1 MPVSCPILTQVPKA
15 VALGVFLPAFY
26 LTQSTSFLLMIHKT
40 ELGVKGPLLPIWS
53 FLSKIWPWIFDR
65 LIRNTMSENTS
76 ICHWFLA
83 GSILYP
89 MISANKKILQ
99 RDPLHCCSCSC
110 VTAVLPHTPTQSHLQ
125 RVRSLSRHGCWLI
138 PLWLHLSRHLIIS
151 ADSLIIRT
159 VAK

>member
-1 MPVSCPILTQVPKA
+1 MPVSCPILAQVPKA

-40 ELGVKGPLLPIWS
+40 ELGVEGPLLPIWS
-53 FLSKIWPWIFDR
+53 FHSEIWPWIFDR

-99 RDPLHCCSCSC
+99 RDPLHCCYVHVWLQSCP
-110 VTAVLPHTPTQSHLQ
+110 TLLPKAISKGSDHCLGMDADQFLCDSISLDTWLLVPT
-125 RVRSLSRHGCWLI
+125 
-138 PLWLHLSRHLIIS
+138 LWS
-151 ADSLIIRT
+151 
-159 VAK
+159 